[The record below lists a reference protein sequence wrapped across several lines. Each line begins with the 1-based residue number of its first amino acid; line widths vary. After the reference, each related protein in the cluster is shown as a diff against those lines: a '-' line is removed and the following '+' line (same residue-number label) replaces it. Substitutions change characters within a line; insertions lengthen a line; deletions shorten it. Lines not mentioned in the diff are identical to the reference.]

1 MTNKQFESNVINSFQ
16 FAKEDIRELYEH
28 MSFVLSQL
36 EGLRQEN
43 NFLHQR
49 VEELQKKK
57 RRVRKASNSI
67 KAAKV
72 QSKRYVAAITSN
84 KVHDS
89 NCPFAKNIK
98 PKNKISLQSKASA
111 LNQGYKLCKC
121 LS

>member
-1 MTNKQFESNVINSFQ
+1 MTNKQFEQNVINSFH
-16 FAKEDIRELYEH
+16 FAKKDIRELYEH
-28 MSFVLSQL
+28 MSFVLGQL
-36 EGLRQEN
+36 EGLRKEN
-43 NFLHQR
+43 NYLHQK

-57 RRVRKASNSI
+57 RKVRKASNTV

-72 QSKRYVAAITSN
+72 QSKKYVAAITSN

-98 PKNKISLQSKASA
+98 PENKITLQSKASA
-111 LNQGYKLCKC
+111 LNQGYKICKC